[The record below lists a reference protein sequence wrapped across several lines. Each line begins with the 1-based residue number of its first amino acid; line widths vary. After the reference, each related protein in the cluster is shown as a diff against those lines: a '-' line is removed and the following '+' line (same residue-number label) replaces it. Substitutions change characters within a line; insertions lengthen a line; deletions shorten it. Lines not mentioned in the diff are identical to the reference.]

1 MSIISCEDSALLAIN
16 NYLSWCVL
24 INNTKWE
31 YNNTMENKY
40 HWFNSSINN
49 YADLWSLVSGLLPLG
64 SQHLQQQHNTT
75 VVVLLLFAYMYMCG
89 TCVHTQM
96 YPGSTP
102 EGAFCKHDHCHKQ
115 QQQHEHLIHS
125 SLQLARLGH
134 QHNYDAVC
142 SMCSWTCA
150 HNSTTKG

>member
-1 MSIISCEDSALLAIN
+1 MLISG
-16 NYLSWCVL
+16 
-24 INNTKWE
+24 
-31 YNNTMENKY
+31 
-40 HWFNSSINN
+40 
-49 YADLWSLVSGLLPLG
+49 LWSLVSCLLDLNTY
-64 SQHLQQQHNTT
+64 SSNIIQQLWYSYFLH
-75 VVVLLLFAYMYMCG
+75 FAYMCG

-142 SMCSWTCA
+142 SMYVFLDMCMCTQ
-150 HNSTTKG
+150 